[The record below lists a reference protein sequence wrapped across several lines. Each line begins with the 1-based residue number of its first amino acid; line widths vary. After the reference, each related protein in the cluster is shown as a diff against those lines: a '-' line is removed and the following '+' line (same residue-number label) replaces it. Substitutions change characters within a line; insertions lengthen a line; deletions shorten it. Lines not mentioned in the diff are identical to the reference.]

1 MLTDSWLM
9 TFIVILF
16 YFIVLLL
23 IFGLAYLLRFIMD
36 KMEER
41 VKEIER
47 LEQGHKDSVE
57 ILSMVEANETGCDV
71 DKMFSELKKNNIN
84 SDFKYKI

>member
-16 YFIVLLL
+16 YVVVLLL
-23 IFGLAYLLRFIMD
+23 IFGFTYLLRFIMD
-36 KMEER
+36 KIEENA
-41 VKEIER
+41 KERER

-57 ILSMVEANETGCDV
+57 ILSMVESNEIGCDV
-71 DKMFSELKKNNIN
+71 DKMFSELEKNNIN